1 MRRAAASVLVTFG
14 LVAAAVCWWAYA
26 ARYTVLDSER
36 SARIADVLIE
46 QPAIRDSVAE
56 GLGTALLRALPP
68 GTPVSAGEIDAV
80 AHRALD
86 DPRAHSALR
95 TTILNSHRRL
105 LGQYDGPVTVDV
117 SPIAAAGRDALVA
130 ARPDLTGALPEAP
143 SLSVDLPTR
152 NLPKLG
158 WLPERTQELSALAG
172 FLAVTLLGL
181 GLVAASDRP
190 RALRRAGRW
199 ALRAGIGWA
208 VFGWALP
215 HALTK
220 VGEPRLAAL
229 GAIGVATA
237 GPMIAPAILL
247 VCTGIGA
254 LLGARAWR
262 LALAAL
268 PPAPP
273 SGGPGSFP
281 GAGPGGTA
289 PGTASGTRCR
299 RPPAAPPG
307 PPPRRRPGPHPRRCG
322 QPLLP
327 PPPPRRRLVPHLV
340 GLSAAGVRTT
350 FSGPGTSARAVP

>member
-46 QPAIRDSVAE
+46 QPVIRDSVAE
-56 GLGTALLRALPP
+56 GLGSALFRALPP
-68 GTPVSAGEIDAV
+68 GTPVSAEEMDAV

-86 DPRAHSALR
+86 DPRASGALR

-105 LGQYDGPVTVDV
+105 LGEYDGPVTVDV

-130 ARPDLTGALPEAP
+130 ARPDLAEALPEAP
-143 SLSVDLPTR
+143 PLSVDLPAQ

-158 WLPERTQELSALAG
+158 WLPERTRELSALAG

-181 GLVAASDRP
+181 GLAAASDRP
-190 RALRRAGRW
+190 KALQRAGRW

-215 HALTK
+215 YALTR
-220 VGEPRLAAL
+220 VGEPRLSAL
-229 GAIGVATA
+229 GAIGVATV
-237 GPMIAPAILL
+237 GPMIAPAVLL
-247 VCTGIGA
+247 VCTGIGS

-273 SGGPGSFP
+273 SGGPDSFP
-281 GAGPGGTA
+281 GSGPGGTGSRPGQWDPLPPSPGRRPA
-289 PGTASGTRCR
+289 PLPDDDRVPTPAGTAPNPYDR
-299 RPPAAPPG
+299 
-307 PPPRRRPGPHPRRCG
+307 PRRNAEGA
-322 QPLLP
+322 
-327 PPPPRRRLVPHLV
+327 
-340 GLSAAGVRTT
+340 SRTWW
-350 FSGPGTSARAVP
+350 A